1 MARKVNNG
9 LVDYVAKKHF
19 RVKHSK
25 NEIIDDKNYINGI
38 ENFCGYYKLRLSKF
52 KGLKKR

>member
-1 MARKVNNG
+1 MARMVNNG